1 MKNILRNILIGALA
15 IMLFAQFTAC
25 GSPASP
31 DKGIGSDEKIVDDRP
46 AANDKPT
53 IPENVAE
60 GIENLYDFRFSERY
74 DDRIT
79 DDFSISLSGEASTI
93 GGDTLFLFE
102 KYQNKVNAVKEEL
115 YDGDGMVPYQHKR
128 YWYSFKEGGLM
139 VGTQYYEPDHVEYI
153 SYLWTDVEGAKTNQK
168 VAVGSSEKQLLSAY
182 TDHLYYL
189 DKDEAL
195 SENGM
200 YGIIMI
206 ESPDGDLGKL
216 DEKYDFDCAY
226 LWQPFTPETNEIR
239 DIAFYIKDGKVAAI
253 EMTEPFELRHVYGY
267 DRDAGLKYTE
277 EQRNH

>member
-1 MKNILRNILIGALA
+1 MKNSLRNILIGALA
-15 IMLFAQFTAC
+15 IMLFAQLTAC
-25 GSPASP
+25 GGPASP
-31 DKGIGSDEKIVDDRP
+31 DKGIGSDEEIVDDRP

-79 DDFSISLSGEASTI
+79 DDFSISLSGEASAI
-93 GGDTLFLFE
+93 GNPLFLLE
-102 KYQNKVNAVKEEL
+102 KYQNKMDAVKEEL

-128 YWYSFKEGGLM
+128 YWYNFKEGGLM

-153 SYLWTDVEGAKTNQK
+153 SYLWTDMQGAKTNQK
-168 VAVGSSEKQLLSAY
+168 VAVGSSEKELLSAY
-182 TDHLYYL
+182 PDHLYYL

-206 ESPDGDLGKL
+206 ESPDGGLGKL
-216 DEKYDFDCAY
+216 DKKYDFDCAY
-226 LWQPFTPETNEIR
+226 LWQPFTHENLEIR
-239 DIAFYIKDGKVAAI
+239 DIAFYIKGGKVAAI

-267 DRDAGLKYTE
+267 DRETGLKHTE